1 MLASMAVIMVVGAL
15 IVGKLVRP
23 HNPTELK
30 LQAYECGEDPVGN
43 AWANFN
49 VRFYV
54 TALIFII
61 FDVES
66 ALMFPVAAVF
76 KQFVMAGSGAV
87 VFLSLF
93 LFVSVLIQG
102 VIYCWSKGDLEWVK
116 SFRKN
121 ITKN

>member
-1 MLASMAVIMVVGAL
+1 
-15 IVGKLVRP
+15 
-23 HNPTELK
+23 
-30 LQAYECGEDPVGN
+30 
-43 AWANFN
+43 
-49 VRFYV
+49 
-54 TALIFII
+54 
-61 FDVES
+61 
-66 ALMFPVAAVF
+66 
-76 KQFVMAGSGAV
+76 MAGSGAV